1 MKLSGKLTGK
11 LVGKLSDKKIAIL
24 ATDGFEHSELF
35 EPLKAL
41 KIEGAAVE
49 IVSLKMGE
57 IKSWKDDNWGETIQ
71 VQKTVDSVSAS
82 DYHGL
87 VLPGGVINPD
97 RLRANEDAVEFVASF
112 FSDGMQ
118 KPVAAICHGP
128 WLLVEADVV
137 SGRKLTS
144 YNSIRTDLENAG
156 AVWQDTAVV
165 VDAGL
170 VTSRSPKDLP
180 AFMKCMIEEFAEGI
194 HKLESQ
200 LGNGAIPDESVLGSA

>member
-1 MKLSGKLTGK
+1 MKLSGKL
-11 LVGKLSDKKIAIL
+11 VGKLPGKLTGKKIAVL

-41 KIEGAAVE
+41 KAEGATVE

-57 IKSWKDDNWGETIQ
+57 IKSWKNDDWGETIA
-71 VQKTVDSVSAS
+71 VQKLVNSVSAA

-97 RLRANEDAVEFVASF
+97 RLRADDDAVEFVASF
-112 FSDGMQ
+112 FADGVQ

-128 WLLVEADVV
+128 WMLVEADVV
-137 SGRKLTS
+137 SGRRLTS
-144 YNSIRTDLENAG
+144 YKSIRTDLENAG
-156 AVWQDTAVV
+156 AVWQDEDVV

-180 AFMKCMIEEFAEGI
+180 AFMKCMVEEFAEGT
-194 HKLESQ
+194 HKVKSQ
-200 LGNGAIPDESVLGSA
+200 PGNGRDESILGTA